1 MADALSR
8 NRLARAAARLNA
20 RLPLVLMSDDSH
32 DVLAAAKALTTP
44 ALIILRARDAKRR
57 TALAQKLIT
66 LPHRLLIA
74 DDARLAAACGAAGL
88 HLPEARAREAP
99 HWRAR
104 HPGWIVTTVAH
115 SLGGLLRAGVFG
127 ADAVF
132 LSPVFSTASHPQRI
146 ALGAV
151 RAALMAAQIRVPV
164 YALGGIDA
172 RNAGLLLHTRFQGLA
187 AISALDQT

>member
-1 MADALSR
+1 
-8 NRLARAAARLNA
+8 
-20 RLPLVLMSDDSH
+20 
-32 DVLAAAKALTTP
+32 
-44 ALIILRARDAKRR
+44 LIILRARDAKRR
-57 TALAQKLIT
+57 TALAQKLIA

-104 HPGWIVTTVAH
+104 HPGWIVTTAAH
-115 SLGGLLRAGVFG
+115 SLGGLWRAGVFG

-172 RNAGLLLHTRFQGLA
+172 RNAALLLHTRFQGLA

>member
-1 MADALSR
+1 L
-8 NRLARAAARLNA
+8 
-20 RLPLVLMSDDSH
+20 
-32 DVLAAAKALTTP
+32 
-44 ALIILRARDAKRR
+44 
-57 TALAQKLIT
+57 
-66 LPHRLLIA
+66 
-74 DDARLAAACGAAGL
+74 
-88 HLPEARAREAP
+88 
-99 HWRAR
+99 W
-104 HPGWIVTTVAH
+104 
-115 SLGGLLRAGVFG
+115 RAGVFG

-172 RNAGLLLHTRFQGLA
+172 RNAALLLHTRFQGLA